1 LEKKKI
7 KNTGTYFKVDKN
19 GFINNPCSVNLIQK
33 EFKEPLDMSV
43 KHAIDH
49 LGKNLHSIYLRG
61 SVAKGNAVKN
71 ISDIDLYI
79 ITDSGDKDTSW
90 KETSE
95 KEICGIYPFVSGIE
109 FHIETIEN
117 VLSRKSE
124 QFLLQTQSVR
134 IFGKDLSF
142 PQASFK
148 IGKECYIH
156 IFFIGKDIKDF
167 YRYISQEPEEEIP
180 DICSWIAK
188 RIVRTGFEIVMKKE
202 NLYTRDLYPCY
213 KSFVKYYPEREK
225 QMYELLELAVY
236 PVNDKE
242 VIIRNVK
249 DIEHFIVTESTKTIA
264 IENLHFA

>member
-1 LEKKKI
+1 
-7 KNTGTYFKVDKN
+7 
-19 GFINNPCSVNLIQK
+19 
-33 EFKEPLDMSV
+33 MSV
-43 KHAIDH
+43 KHAVNH

-79 ITDSGDKDTSW
+79 LADSGDKDTSW

-95 KEICGIYPFVSGIE
+95 KEICGTYPFVSGIE

-117 VLSRKSE
+117 VMSKKSE

-134 IFGKDLSF
+134 ILGKDLSF
-142 PQASFK
+142 PQDSFK
-148 IGKECYIH
+148 IGNECYIH

-167 YRYISQEPEEEIP
+167 YRYISVEPEEEIP

-188 RIVRTGFEIVMKKE
+188 RIVRTGFEIVMKRE

-225 QMYELLELAVY
+225 QFYELLELAVY

-249 DIEHFIVTESTKTIA
+249 EIEQFIVTESSETIA
-264 IENLHFA
+264 IEKLHSV